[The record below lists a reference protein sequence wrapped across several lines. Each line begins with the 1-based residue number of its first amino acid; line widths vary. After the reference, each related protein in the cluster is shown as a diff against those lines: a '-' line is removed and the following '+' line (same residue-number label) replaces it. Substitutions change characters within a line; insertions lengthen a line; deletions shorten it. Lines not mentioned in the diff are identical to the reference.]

1 MVTNVGESVAAA
13 CEKHKADIT
22 IIFSGHVIVLYIFA
36 RTFSLQLHSSVSCS
50 VIVLVCVYL
59 CVSKPF
65 TYKQVQ
71 KSSQCYLARQL
82 YRFFLFLFFLIIGK
96 SYYSETTKR
105 TCKFH
110 TKSPA

>member
-50 VIVLVCVYL
+50 VIVLICVYL
-59 CVSKPF
+59 NPLHTNRFKS
-65 TYKQVQ
+65 QVNV
-71 KSSQCYLARQL
+71 
-82 YRFFLFLFFLIIGK
+82 I
-96 SYYSETTKR
+96 
-105 TCKFH
+105 
-110 TKSPA
+110 